1 MIPFWK
7 NIPLL
12 RQLLPLIAGIIIG
25 WHAAVPWQTAVMTG
39 VTGIFIFS
47 AFVFLSQKTKY
58 LFGWLAG
65 MSTALTLAAL
75 GMLLTWLHQA
85 PHQSSWLGHRLAES
99 EVIELV
105 LQEPPVEKSNTWK
118 VTAAATAIYTRNQK
132 HNTTGK
138 VIIYFP
144 KDDNVQQLQYGSVL
158 YTRLLPT
165 PIMNAGNPGGFNFK
179 RYALFNGITH
189 QLFLRKKEYLIG
201 SENKGHHL
209 RALLY
214 RSRAYVLHTLEQ
226 YISGDQEKAVAQALL
241 AGYRDNLD
249 RDLVQSF
256 SNTGVVHII
265 AVSGMH
271 LGLLYVLLLFLL
283 RPLNAYP
290 RLRVTKVVFILTLLW
305 TFSLFTG
312 ASASVLRAVIMFSF
326 VIAGDLLQRN
336 GNVYNSLAA
345 SAYLLL
351 CFNPFLLWDVGFRL
365 SYAAVLSIV
374 LFMKPIYDLLYIQ
387 NPLLKGLWKL
397 SSITLS
403 AQILTLPLCI
413 YHFHQ
418 SPNLFLIA
426 NLVAV
431 PLGTVSLYGALL
443 LVGLAPLPFLAQL
456 QGQLLNQLLSWMNQY
471 VLWVDRFHFSVTE
484 GIWHH
489 PLQTLLLYG
498 IIAALAVGLLQRRK
512 SALLAALSCLVLF
525 LSIVALQHYQRH
537 IQHLLIVYNIPK
549 HQAIELVAGRRL
561 WYRGST
567 TLLQDGFLRNFHIKP
582 SRIANGTYHSN
593 LQLLKEPFIR
603 TGNKT
608 LFFIDAAESW
618 QLVHDS
624 MRADVAVISNQKRIH
639 PNQLDKLRL
648 CGTVVFD
655 SSNPAWQLQQ
665 WKYWSD
671 SLQLNSFFT
680 NLQGAFVMRVR

>member
-1 MIPFWK
+1 MIPLWK

-25 WHAAVPWQTAVMTG
+25 WHAAVPWQTAVIIG
-39 VTGIFIFS
+39 SIGIFVFS
-47 AFVFLSQKTKY
+47 TFVFLSPKTKY
-58 LFGWLAG
+58 IFGWLAG
-65 MSTALTLAAL
+65 IGTALTLAAL

-85 PHQSSWLGHRLAES
+85 PHQSNWLGHRLTETEA
-99 EVIELV
+99 IELV

-118 VTAAATAIYTRNQK
+118 VTAAATAIYTSNQK
-132 HNTTGK
+132 HRTTGK

-144 KDDNVQQLQYGSVL
+144 KDDSVQQLQYGSVL
-158 YTRLLPT
+158 YTRILPT

-189 QLFLRKKEYLIG
+189 QLFLRKKQYVIAT
-201 SENKGHHL
+201 ENKGHRL

-214 RSRAYVLHTLEQ
+214 QSRSYVLQTLEQ

-265 AVSGMH
+265 AISGMH

-283 RPLNAYP
+283 QPLNPYP
-290 RLRVTKVVFILTLLW
+290 RLRVVKVVFLLTLLW
-305 TFSLFTG
+305 IFSLFTG

-326 VIAGDLLQRN
+326 VAAGDLLQRK

-345 SAYLLL
+345 SAFLLL

-374 LFMKPIYDLLYIQ
+374 LFMKPIYDLLYMQ

-397 SSITLS
+397 SSVTLS

-431 PLGTVSLYGALL
+431 PLGTLSLYGALL

-456 QGQLLNQLLSWMNQY
+456 QGQLLNQLLTWMNQY
-471 VLWVDRFHFSVTE
+471 VLWVDRFQFSVTE

-498 IIAALAVGLLQRRK
+498 IIASVAVGLLQRRK
-512 SALLAALSCLVLF
+512 SALLAALSCIVLF
-525 LSIVALQHYQRH
+525 LAIVALQHYQRH

-549 HQAIELVAGRRL
+549 HQAIDLVAGRQL

-567 TLLQDGFLRNFHIKP
+567 ALLQNGFLRNFHIKP

-593 LQLLKEPFIR
+593 MQLLTAPFIR

-608 LFFIDAAESW
+608 LLFIDAAESW

-624 MRADVAVISNQKRIH
+624 LRADVAVISNQKRIH
-639 PNQLDKLRL
+639 PKQLDKLRL
-648 CGTVVFD
+648 CSTVVFD
-655 SSNPAWQLQQ
+655 GSNPAWQLQQ
-665 WKYWSD
+665 WKHWSD

-680 NLQGAFVMRVR
+680 NLQGAFVMHVR